1 MREERSAKEKN
12 ADSVGKGEENAA
24 PNTRTTGLSLL
35 ARPVTFGPSL
45 VARSQCMG
53 REV

>member
-12 ADSVGKGEENAA
+12 ADSVGKGEKNAG
-24 PNTRTTGLSLL
+24 PNTRTNGLSPL
-35 ARPVTFGPSL
+35 ARPVTYGRSL
-45 VARSQCMG
+45 VACSQCMG

>member
-12 ADSVGKGEENAA
+12 SDSVGKGKKNAG
-24 PNTRTTGLSLL
+24 PNTRTNGLSLL
-35 ARPVTFGPSL
+35 ARPVTYGPSL

-53 REV
+53 RGV